1 MHDSAAQPLLIRDP
15 NILREM
21 ALKKLT
27 LQCGRCKGN
36 EELPSL
42 AAAGGVVEILSV
54 DGRDSPTLS
63 SSNKE
68 SGGGKE
74 AISDAVE
81 GEEEN
86 SVPNV
91 PPVWDKRL
99 PSSKVVSEKKVAKHL
114 KARKDQLDLEEM
126 FEDDPYKVLEVA
138 KRVHVRLTSITVGD
152 HWSF

>member
-1 MHDSAAQPLLIRDP
+1 MRDSAAQPLPIRAP

-21 ALKKLT
+21 APKKLT
-27 LQCGRCKGN
+27 RRCGRRKGN

-42 AAAGGVVEILSV
+42 AAAGGVVEILSI

-63 SSNKE
+63 SSDKE
-68 SGGGKE
+68 SGGGDE

-91 PPVWDKRL
+91 QPVREKRL
-99 PSSKVVSEKKVAKHL
+99 PSSKVVSEKKVAKRSN
-114 KARKDQLDLEEM
+114 ARKDQLDLEEM

-138 KRVHVRLTSITVGD
+138 KRVVF
-152 HWSF
+152 WK